1 MTDFLYCFKTVT
13 NIRHLT
19 KYLNERLVK
28 WLNMGTHR
36 SKKILPAVF
45 YCSYYTVYYVYF
57 VSMLLMLVRQF
68 PTDVIYLLSNKCKDN
83 NVSCLVL

>member
-36 SKKILPAVF
+36 SKKILP
-45 YCSYYTVYYVYF
+45 
-57 VSMLLMLVRQF
+57 
-68 PTDVIYLLSNKCKDN
+68 LSSSNYSIIEYIMFTLSQCF
-83 NVSCLVL
+83 